1 MTSSNRLPFD
11 PSHSEVPLPGR
22 RQADHFDRDMLK
34 RSSPIDRGREAWRV
48 LRMQSEFVTAY
59 DTLNELGGAIAV
71 FGSARLG
78 EGTQEYEAAR
88 DVGRR
93 LAEAGYAVVTGGG
106 PGTMEGANRGAAEA
120 GGRSVGLG
128 INLPFETGFNAW
140 VDTPVPFHY
149 FFSRKVTFVKYT
161 DGCVVMPGGVGTLDE
176 LFEIMTLCQ
185 TQKIRSYP
193 IALIGKDFWG
203 PLLEWMEQL
212 LLERG
217 TIGEADV
224 QRPLVTDDIAEAV
237 EFATVHARHLGGAP
251 EDAQD

>member
-88 DVGRR
+88 EVGRR

-106 PGTMEGANRGAAEA
+106 PGAMEGANRGAAEA

-203 PLLEWMEQL
+203 PLLEWMEQV

-237 EFATVHARHLGGAP
+237 EFATVHARHPGGAP